1 MKRFVFRLETLL
13 RHRINLEE
21 RERNAFT
28 RIRAELL
35 MELNHKDSLRARQM
49 QTRLELAQLE
59 SGTYDTQEIG
69 WCYRFLDRLDVE
81 MKRSDARIVE
91 LEKHLEA
98 QKQKMIKASRDKQM
112 IENLKKKRQVEH
124 VVSIEREEQKTVD
137 EIVVTRFAL
146 KP

>member
-1 MKRFVFRLETLL
+1 MKKFVFRLETLL
-13 RHRINLEE
+13 RYRINIEE

-35 MELNHKDSLRARQM
+35 TELNHKDSLRAQQM
-49 QTRLELAQLE
+49 QTRSELALLE
-59 SGTYDTQEIG
+59 SGTCDTREIG
-69 WCYRFLDRLDVE
+69 WFYRFLDRLDVE
-81 MKRSDARIVE
+81 MKRSDERIVE

-112 IENLKKKRQVEH
+112 IENLKNKKQKEY
-124 VVSIEREEQKTVD
+124 VVAIEREEQKTID

>member
-1 MKRFVFRLETLL
+1 MKKFVFRLETLL

-21 RERNAFT
+21 KERNAFT

-35 MELNHKDSLRARQM
+35 MEINHKDSLQAQQW
-49 QTRLELAQLE
+49 QTRSELALLE
-59 SGTYDTQEIG
+59 TGSCDTQEMG
-69 WCYRFLDRLDVE
+69 WFYRFLDRLEVE
-81 MKRSDARIVE
+81 IKRSNERIVV

-98 QKQKMIKASRDKQM
+98 QKQKMILASRDKQI
-112 IENLKKKRQVEH
+112 IENLKKKKKKEY
-124 VVSIEREEQKTVD
+124 VVAIEQEEQKTVD